1 MDSIGLILE
10 GGGMRGIYTAGVL
23 DYFAEQNLYFPY
35 TIGVSA
41 GACMGASYLSR
52 QIGRNREVN
61 VNWVSDPRYISWGG
75 FFKKGEL
82 FGMDFIFDEL
92 PNQLVPFDN
101 EAFNNAP
108 EEFVIGTTDCDTGE
122 TVYYRKS
129 DPDFDLL
136 TIIRASSSLPFIAP
150 IIEYKG
156 RKLLDGGIS
165 DPIPVRQAE
174 RDGYKRNV
182 LILTRNDDYRKS
194 KNKFGF
200 FVRRAYRKFPKFVEK
215 MLTRDRIYNEELDYI
230 GEQERKGNVFVI
242 RPQQKLTVGRLE
254 RDSSK
259 LDALYM
265 QGYEEAKLLAP
276 KLKAWMEQGGAV
288 KI

>member
-61 VNWVSDPRYISWGG
+61 VNWVSDPRYISWSG

-101 EAFNNAP
+101 EAFNNCP
-108 EEFVIGTTDCDTGE
+108 EEFVIGTTDCETGE

-165 DPIPVRQAE
+165 DPIPLRQAE

-182 LILTRNDDYRKS
+182 LVLTRNDDYRKS
-194 KNKFGF
+194 RNRFAF
-200 FVRRAYRKFPKFVEK
+200 IVRRAYRKFPKFVEK
-215 MLTRDRIYNEELDYI
+215 MLTRDRIYNDELDYI
-230 GEQERKGNVFVI
+230 AEQERKGNVFVI
-242 RPQQKLTVGRLE
+242 RPQQKLIVGRLE

-259 LDALYM
+259 LDALYL

-276 KLKAWMEQGGAV
+276 KLKAWLEQG
-288 KI
+288 

>member
-23 DYFAEQNLYFPY
+23 DYFAEQNLFFSY

-52 QIGRNREVN
+52 QIGRNRKVN
-61 VNWVSDPRYISWGG
+61 VNWVTDPRYISWSG

-92 PNQLVPFDN
+92 PNKLVPFDN
-101 EAFNNAP
+101 DAFNNCP
-108 EEFVIGTTDCDTGE
+108 EEFVIGTTDIETGE
-122 TVYYRKS
+122 TIYYRKS
-129 DPDFDLL
+129 EPEFDLL
-136 TIIRASSSLPFIAP
+136 TILRASSSLPFIAP

-165 DPIPVRQAE
+165 DPIPLRQAE

-182 LILTRNDDYRKS
+182 LVLTRNDDYRKS
-194 KNKFGF
+194 KNKFSF
-200 FVRRAYRKFPKFVEK
+200 FVRRAYRQFPKFVQK
-215 MLTRDRIYNEELDYI
+215 MLTRDTIYNDTLDYI
-230 GEQERKGNVFVI
+230 AEQERKGNVFVI

-265 QGYEEAKLLAP
+265 QGYEEAKQLAP
-276 KLKAWMEQGGAV
+276 KLKAWLERG
-288 KI
+288 

>member
-23 DYFAEQNLYFPY
+23 DYFAEQNLFFPY

-61 VNWVSDPRYISWGG
+61 VNWVTDPRYISWSGL
-75 FFKKGEL
+75 FKKGEL

-92 PNQLVPFDN
+92 PNKLVPFDSD
-101 EAFNNAP
+101 AFNDSP
-108 EEFVIGTTDCDTGE
+108 EEFVIGTTDIETGE

-129 DPDFDLL
+129 DPEFDLL
-136 TIIRASSSLPFIAP
+136 TVLRASSSLPFIAP

-182 LILTRNDDYRKS
+182 LVLTRNENYRKS
-194 KNKFGF
+194 KNKFSY
-200 FVRRAYRKFPKFVEK
+200 FVRRAYRKFPKFVQK
-215 MLTRDRIYNEELDYI
+215 MLTRDTTYNGTLDYI
-230 GEQERKGNVFVI
+230 AEQESKGNVFVI

-259 LDALYM
+259 LDALYL
-265 QGYEEAKLLAP
+265 QGYEEAKQLAP
-276 KLKAWMEQGGAV
+276 KLKAWLEQEQEQD
-288 KI
+288 